1 MYDVELLEREWRRYR
16 FKRRLPWFGFMI
28 LIAIVATYIVNRDI
42 IFKRVSKYF
51 GDKNITNM
59 VVAKETNCTL
69 DNRTVVVVDDN
80 LSDELYNNKIDKELA
95 QKNIPLKEN
104 KKKVPS
110 MEIEFT
116 QEKVHKRKYL
126 NIVVTDR
133 SRGQNSEMFDTL
145 SIVEK
150 RYNESKNYEDAIYLA
165 EGYYEQKL
173 YEKAQKWALES
184 NNLNSNSQ
192 DSWLIFAKSKARLG
206 DWEAGE
212 KILEAYLKEN
222 SSKEAE
228 ELLHLIETGKF

>member
-1 MYDVELLEREWRRYR
+1 MYDVELLEKKWKRYR
-16 FKRRLPWFGFMI
+16 FKRRLPWIGFI
-28 LIAIVATYIVNRDI
+28 LLIAIVSTYVINREI

-51 GDKNITNM
+51 GDKNITKV
-59 VVAKETNCTL
+59 VVAEEINCTL
-69 DNRTVVVVDDN
+69 DNRTVVAVEDN
-80 LSDELYNNKIDKELA
+80 LSDEEYNQEIDRELA
-95 QKNIPLKEN
+95 KNDIPLKQD
-104 KKKVPS
+104 KKRVPS

-116 QEKVHKRKYL
+116 QERVHKRKYL

-133 SRGQNSEMFDTL
+133 DRGQDSEMFDTL

-173 YEKAQKWALES
+173 YEKALKWALES

-222 SSKEAE
+222 RSKEAE
-228 ELLHLIETGKF
+228 NLLHLIETGKF